1 VLTGCD
7 ELVNLEVNVFYNN
20 PTILDIVKEVAQSYA
35 QFRDKLPLIQILRN
49 TDLRERHWNSIKELT
64 GFTDILSDK
73 ITFHE
78 L

>member
-1 VLTGCD
+1 
-7 ELVNLEVNVFYNN
+7 
-20 PTILDIVKEVAQSYA
+20 VARSYVH
-35 QFRDKLPLIQILRN
+35 FRDKLPLIQILRN